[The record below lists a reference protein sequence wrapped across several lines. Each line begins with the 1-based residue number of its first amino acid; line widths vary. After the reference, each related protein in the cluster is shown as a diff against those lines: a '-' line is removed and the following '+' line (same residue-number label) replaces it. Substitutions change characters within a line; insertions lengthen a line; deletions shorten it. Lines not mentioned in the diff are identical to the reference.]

1 MKKPAQVIAILVVIV
16 MALSIV
22 RTYVSNNL
30 ATSGIMLSKI
40 ESDIEK
46 LQTQNSII
54 AEKLYENSSL
64 SSLYDKANKI
74 GYVKDANSFVVNSGV
89 PIASKQ

>member
-1 MKKPAQVIAILVVIV
+1 